1 MGFAL
6 TVRIPSA
13 GPNRS
18 GIRINNAGGYAAGT
32 TTAMTVDD
40 VYATAGDATD
50 IFVVGETVYAVNT
63 AKASTAK
70 EPLGIITAVTS
81 TTIRIA
87 NGGVTKFALDDYAD
101 LFTDNKIG
109 LATAKCKNS
118 GSTLDAVTTQL
129 EVSDDGRGNVLFNF
143 YDFTP

>member
-18 GIRINNAGGYAAGT
+18 GIRINNVGGYAAGT

-50 IFVVGETVYAVNT
+50 IFLVGETVYAVNT

-87 NGGVTKFALDDYAD
+87 NSGGTKFALDDNAD
-101 LFTDNKIG
+101 LFTDNKVG

-118 GSTLDAVTTQL
+118 GATLAAASTNL
-129 EVSDDGRGNVLFNF
+129 EVSGDDRGNVLFNF
-143 YDFTP
+143 YDFS

>member
-18 GIRINNAGGYAAGT
+18 GIRINNVGGYAAGT

-50 IFVVGETVYAVNT
+50 IFLVGETVYAVNT

-87 NGGVTKFALDDYAD
+87 NSGGTKFALDDNAD
-101 LFTDNKIG
+101 LFTDNKAG

-118 GSTLDAVTTQL
+118 GATLAAASTNL
-129 EVSDDGRGNVLFNF
+129 EVSGDDRGNVLFNF
-143 YDFTP
+143 YDFS